1 MRKKSKDVLL
11 QKQQKLEQYASD
23 YANAVN
29 FVHNALENLQNV
41 ENSMEEEIQATSAY
55 IRGLQE
61 TMDNMIAERDRN
73 HRIIG
78 NFKKLLTEEL

>member
-1 MRKKSKDVLL
+1 MKKNSKDVLL
-11 QKQQKLEQYASD
+11 QKQQRLEQLTTNYN
-23 YANAVN
+23 NAVS

-41 ENSMEEEIQATSAY
+41 ETSMEEEIQATSAY

-61 TMDNMIAERDRN
+61 TMDNMIVERDRN

-78 NFKKLLTEEL
+78 NFRKLLEEEL

>member
-1 MRKKSKDVLL
+1 MKKKAKDVLL
-11 QKQQKLEQYASD
+11 QKQQRLEQLTTNYN
-23 YANAVN
+23 NAVS

-41 ENSMEEEIQATSAY
+41 ETSMEEEIQATSAY

-61 TMDNMIAERDRN
+61 TMDNMIVERDRN

>member
-1 MRKKSKDVLL
+1 MKNNKKDVLL
-11 QKQQKLEQYASD
+11 QKQKKLEQLTANYN
-23 YANAVN
+23 NAVN

-41 ENSMEEEIQATSAY
+41 ETSMEEEIQATSSY

-61 TMDNMIAERDRN
+61 TMANMIAERDRN

>member
-1 MRKKSKDVLL
+1 MKKKSKDVLL
-11 QKQQKLEQYASD
+11 QKQQRLEQLTTNYN
-23 YANAVN
+23 NAVS

-41 ENSMEEEIQATSAY
+41 ETSMEEEIQATSAY

-61 TMDNMIAERDRN
+61 TMDNMIVERDRN

-78 NFKKLLTEEL
+78 NFRKLLEEEL

>member
-1 MRKKSKDVLL
+1 MKKKSKDVLL
-11 QKQQKLEQYASD
+11 QKKQKLEQFATD
-23 YANAVN
+23 YTNAVN

-41 ENSMEEEIQATSAY
+41 ENAMEEEIQATSAY

-61 TMDNMIAERDRN
+61 TMDNMIVERDRN

>member
-1 MRKKSKDVLL
+1 MKNNKKDVLL
-11 QKQQKLEQYASD
+11 QKRKRLEQLTANYN
-23 YANAVN
+23 NAVS

-41 ENSMEEEIQATSAY
+41 ETSMEEEIQATSAY

-61 TMDNMIAERDRN
+61 TMDNMIVERDRN

-78 NFKKLLTEEL
+78 NFRKLLEEEL

>member
-11 QKQQKLEQYASD
+11 QKQQKLEQLTANYN
-23 YANAVN
+23 NAVS

-41 ENSMEEEIQATSAY
+41 ETSMEEEIQATSAY

-61 TMDNMIAERDRN
+61 TMDNMIVERDRN

-78 NFKKLLTEEL
+78 NFRKLLEEEL

>member
-1 MRKKSKDVLL
+1 MKNNKKDVLL
-11 QKQQKLEQYASD
+11 QKQQKLEQLTANYN
-23 YANAVN
+23 NAVN

-41 ENSMEEEIQATSAY
+41 ETSMEEEIQATSAY

-61 TMDNMIAERDRN
+61 TMDNMIVERDRN

-78 NFKKLLTEEL
+78 NFRKLLEEEL

>member
-1 MRKKSKDVLL
+1 MKNNKKDVLL
-11 QKQQKLEQYASD
+11 QKQQKLEQLTTNYN
-23 YANAVN
+23 NAVS

-41 ENSMEEEIQATSAY
+41 ETSMEEEIQATSAY

-61 TMDNMIAERDRN
+61 TMDNMIVERDRN

>member
-1 MRKKSKDVLL
+1 MKKKSKDVLL
-11 QKQQKLEQYASD
+11 QKKQKLEQFATD
-23 YANAVN
+23 YTNAVN
-29 FVHNALENLQNV
+29 FVHNALENLQDV
-41 ENSMEEEIQATSAY
+41 ENAMEEEIQATSAY

-61 TMDNMIAERDRN
+61 TMDNMITERDRN

>member
-1 MRKKSKDVLL
+1 MKKNKKDVLL
-11 QKQQKLEQYASD
+11 QKQQKLEQLTANYN
-23 YANAVN
+23 NAVS

-41 ENSMEEEIQATSAY
+41 ETSMEEEIQATSAY

-61 TMDNMIAERDRN
+61 TMDNMIVERDRN

-78 NFKKLLTEEL
+78 NFRKLLEEEL

>member
-1 MRKKSKDVLL
+1 MKNNKKDVLL
-11 QKQQKLEQYASD
+11 QKQQKLEQLTANYN
-23 YANAVN
+23 NAVS

-41 ENSMEEEIQATSAY
+41 ETSMEEEIQATSAY

-61 TMDNMIAERDRN
+61 TMDNMIVERDRN

-78 NFKKLLTEEL
+78 NFRKLLEEEL

>member
-1 MRKKSKDVLL
+1 MKKKNKDVLL
-11 QKQQKLEQYASD
+11 QKQQKLEQLTANYN
-23 YANAVN
+23 NAVN

-41 ENSMEEEIQATSAY
+41 ETSMEEEIQATSAY

-61 TMDNMIAERDRN
+61 TMDNMIVERDRN

>member
-1 MRKKSKDVLL
+1 MKKKSRDVLL
-11 QKQQKLEQYASD
+11 QKQQKLEQFATD
-23 YANAVN
+23 YTNAVN
-29 FVHNALENLQNV
+29 FVHNALENLQDV
-41 ENSMEEEIQATSAY
+41 ENAMEEEIQATSAY

-61 TMDNMIAERDRN
+61 TMDNMIVERDRN

>member
-1 MRKKSKDVLL
+1 MKKKNKDVLL
-11 QKQQKLEQYASD
+11 QKQQKLEQLTANYN
-23 YANAVN
+23 NAVN

-41 ENSMEEEIQATSAY
+41 ETSMEEEIQATSAY

-61 TMDNMIAERDRN
+61 TMDNMIVERDRN

-78 NFKKLLTEEL
+78 NFRKLLEEEL

>member
-1 MRKKSKDVLL
+1 MKKNKDVLL
-11 QKQQKLEQYASD
+11 QKKQKLEQFATD
-23 YANAVN
+23 YNNAVN

-41 ENSMEEEIQATSAY
+41 ETAMEEEIQATSAY
-55 IRGLQE
+55 IKGLQE
-61 TMDNMIAERDRN
+61 TMDNMIVERDRN

>member
-1 MRKKSKDVLL
+1 MKKKSKDVLL

-41 ENSMEEEIQATSAY
+41 EISMEEEIQATSAY